1 MAIQFTGITN
11 TPVLQKTQTTAFTAN
26 TPALKMGTD
35 TVSFGNTATKVA
47 EEVVTSKP
55 AKAFIG
61 KMLASVGS
69 LLVKCKDMILNGI
82 KATGSGTMTALKALG
97 NVLVWPFKAVAG
109 LFTKAPEAVKEAAEV
124 VAKAA
129 T

>member
-11 TPVLQKTQTTAFTAN
+11 TPALQKTQTTAFTAN
-26 TPALKMGTD
+26 APALKMGKD
-35 TVSFGNTATKVA
+35 TVSFGNAAKVA
-47 EEVVTSKP
+47 EEVVTSPPVKS
-55 AKAFIG
+55 FLG
-61 KMLASVGS
+61 KMIASVGS
-69 LLVKCKDMILNGI
+69 LLVKCKDMILSGI

-97 NVLVWPFKAVAG
+97 NVLVWPIKAVAG